1 MSRKVEQMNEQEM
14 KKKIQ
19 DAFNVV
25 AAGYDNPALRFFPE
39 SAKHLP
45 GYLKLGGDE
54 QVLDIATG
62 TGHAAIA
69 LAAALPK
76 GRVTGIDF
84 SDGMLSRARAKIE
97 ENGIRNVSLLSM
109 DMQALDFSDN
119 AFDAAVFSF
128 SIFFVEDM
136 AGLLRHAMKKVKPGG
151 RVLATNFYE
160 GTFSPLVEMFFD
172 LVKKYG
178 VEAPSN
184 WRRLST
190 PEECK
195 SLFEKTGLAEV
206 RIDTRDI
213 GYYLTDAGQ
222 WWDIVWNAGLRR
234 FVSSLSPEDLEKFR
248 AEHLKEVEGL
258 SNDKGIWLEVTVLYA
273 QGTKSRTQ

>member
-1 MSRKVEQMNEQEM
+1 MSKKIEPMNEQEK

-19 DAFNVV
+19 DAFNTV
-25 AAGYDNPALRFFPE
+25 AHGYDNPALRFFPK

-45 GYLKLGGDE
+45 GYLNLRGNE
-54 QVLDIATG
+54 HILDIATG
-62 TGHAAIA
+62 TGHAAIV
-69 LAAALPK
+69 LASALPK

-84 SDGMLSRARAKIE
+84 SEGMLARAKAKIE
-97 ENGIRNVSLLSM
+97 ESGVYNVSLLSM
-109 DMQALDFSDN
+109 DMQALDFPDST
-119 AFDAAVFSF
+119 FDAAVFSF

-136 AGLLRHAMKKVKPGG
+136 EGMLRHAMKKVKTEG
-151 RVLATNFYE
+151 RILATSFYD
-160 GTFSPLVEMFFD
+160 GTFSPLVEMFFNG
-172 LVKKYG
+172 VKKYG
-178 VEAPSN
+178 VEVPTV

-206 RIDTRDI
+206 SIDTKDI

-234 FVSSLSPEDLEKFR
+234 YVSGLSSENLKKFR
-248 AEHLKEVEGL
+248 GDHLKEVEGL
-258 SNDKGIWLEVTVLYA
+258 STNKGIWLEVKVLYT
-273 QGTKSRTQ
+273 QGTKAGTQ